1 MLTSISIILS
11 SPSLICGLLLCV
23 IVGGLSFLSAIH
35 LCGAKGLGVSTL
47 KYVLTFLSIESLSS
61 FFMIVLAPLD
71 FLSKYNAFYSI
82 QIVMGFLLVWVLF
95 YEARW
100 LFKKPLIDNIKSKL
114 CIGSK

>member
-1 MLTSISIILS
+1 
-11 SPSLICGLLLCV
+11 
-23 IVGGLSFLSAIH
+23 
-35 LCGAKGLGVSTL
+35 
-47 KYVLTFLSIESLSS
+47 
-61 FFMIVLAPLD
+61 MIVLAPLD

-114 CIGSK
+114 CIGHK